1 MQEENNL
8 ENLDNNDKNEIL
20 ESSLFNDDSKDIS
33 EISDISNDLD
43 AQDSLDVEDSFEPI
57 LGSRQQAEAMIE
69 YLNQNPENI
78 SNMEMFGRPLI
89 TMLNDGINSK
99 LQDLPEN
106 SKQKLQKA
114 LKIAT
119 SKQKSNII
127 VFVF

>member
-1 MQEENNL
+1 MFKVE
-8 ENLDNNDKNEIL
+8 
-20 ESSLFNDDSKDIS
+20 
-33 EISDISNDLD
+33 
-43 AQDSLDVEDSFEPI
+43 VEDSFEPI

-78 SNMEMFGRPLI
+78 TNMEMFGRPLI
-89 TMLNDGINSK
+89 SMLNDGINSK
-99 LQDLPEN
+99 ILNLAEN
-106 SKQKLQKA
+106 NKQKLQKA